1 MLLIARPDGSEGKE
15 SACNAGTPGSVL
27 GSGRSAGEVNGYPL
41 HIHAWII
48 PWTEEPG
55 WILCIVHGVE
65 KSQTW
70 LSN

>member
-15 SACNAGTPGSVL
+15 SSCNAGTPGSVL

-48 PWTEEPG
+48 P
-55 WILCIVHGVE
+55 
-65 KSQTW
+65 
-70 LSN
+70 